1 MRASQRSYL
10 SVHTHFTSSSASGRL
25 VSAVWIFAPR
35 GSLTTRN
42 VLQFGWAGCIK
53 NPLVCPCQPWKCVLS
68 PNPHPFTSSLY
79 PWFNLPEHVSLKFCP
94 DVLCVLLMSTCL
106 FLSHMSSWVPQ
117 HLGGQLS
124 DLSLRMEVFLKL
136 AAWGFTSRRPTQ
148 FALWRS
154 SCPAGKCVWTGDYV
168 HLFTRCLFNTFSRHC
183 CRLGILLV
191 LRGQRCMR
199 HEGL

>member
-68 PNPHPFTSSLY
+68 PNPHPFTFSLY
-79 PWFNLPEHVSLKFCP
+79 PWFNLPRACVSEVLPWCLVCP
-94 DVLCVLLMSTCL
+94 PNVHLSLPFPHELMGASASRGAAFWLVLEDGGVPEACCLRLHITETHTVCLVEVLLPCRQVCL
-106 FLSHMSSWVPQ
+106 NRRICASIHS
-117 HLGGQLS
+117 
-124 DLSLRMEVFLKL
+124 VF
-136 AAWGFTSRRPTQ
+136 
-148 FALWRS
+148 
-154 SCPAGKCVWTGDYV
+154 
-168 HLFTRCLFNTFSRHC
+168 
-183 CRLGILLV
+183 I
-191 LRGQRCMR
+191 
-199 HEGL
+199 